1 MKKTQAS
8 SSLYT
13 SCWER
18 NRIRQRWI
26 VWPWNATPDQS
37 SPPATLQTVVLW
49 CSQYQGIHS
58 YQVKVIFKLLL
69 QVIVSSLWRERNAR
83 IFRNVSLTPLAF
95 FKLVDRS
102 LRDRLLS
109 ITRDPSQALSLLQF
123 YFWFLVLIANR
134 WCMILLLSLF
144 FLFSLSL

>member
-1 MKKTQAS
+1 MLPRTNHHPLL
-8 SSLYT
+8 LYKRLFFGALST
-13 SCWER
+13 K
-18 NRIRQRWI
+18 
-26 VWPWNATPDQS
+26 
-37 SPPATLQTVVLW
+37 
-49 CSQYQGIHS
+49 
-58 YQVKVIFKLLL
+58 VKVIFKLLL

-134 WCMILLLSLF
+134 
-144 FLFSLSL
+144 

>member
-1 MKKTQAS
+1 MNLRDHPSKNITLPS
-8 SSLYT
+8 GS
-13 SCWER
+13 
-18 NRIRQRWI
+18 NRIKTKPTI
-26 VWPWNATPDQS
+26 TKIMAT
-37 SPPATLQTVVLW
+37 
-49 CSQYQGIHS
+49 YQGIHS

-109 ITRDPSQALSLLQF
+109 ITRDPSQALSLLQKNNNVASGTTMENKIVF
-123 YFWFLVLIANR
+123 QQCSKRNNDGE
-134 WCMILLLSLF
+134 
-144 FLFSLSL
+144 